1 MITEEQADKIIEL
14 LSKIVSNTKDLNY
27 YISDLSS
34 IRSDLE
40 DLKEIVGQD
49 KSKK

>member
-40 DLKEIVGQD
+40 DVKKLLEE